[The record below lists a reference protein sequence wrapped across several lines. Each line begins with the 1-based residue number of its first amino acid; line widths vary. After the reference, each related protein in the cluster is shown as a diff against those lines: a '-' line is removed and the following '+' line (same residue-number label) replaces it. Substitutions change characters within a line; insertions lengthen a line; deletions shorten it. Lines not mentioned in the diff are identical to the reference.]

1 MQKVG
6 CRTGVTLKKQEEGN
20 IDITI
25 LYPAD
30 YFDTKK
36 VDEDYLPEWT
46 EAGRFPEFHRLLY
59 AYDSFASN
67 GPLKVF
73 PSSCP
78 EGLCIYRGWMLQP
91 SDYRRLYAGLKGL
104 GLTLI
109 NSPEEYENCHEFPL
123 SYEKLHGYTPKI
135 RVYPDG
141 TPIDWDA
148 AKKDLG
154 SFMMKDYVKSVK
166 GSHFPSYFD
175 GSWDN
180 TQLDEA
186 VRQFRSLRGGL
197 FVKGIV
203 LKQYVSLYRGAVPKL
218 AAKLPAPPM
227 NTVPFIWTGSC
238 SRCPQTPTSPQI
250 LSRCLSPLSMPFPA
264 LTAASTRWISPSLQ
278 TAGGLSLRPGMDR
291 YRDCRLTNL
300 FLTK

>member
-1 MQKVG
+1 M
-6 CRTGVTLKKQEEGN
+6 
-20 IDITI
+20 DITI

-203 LKQYVSLYRGAVPKL
+203 LKQYVSLYRGA
-218 AAKLPAPPM
+218 
-227 NTVPFIWTGSC
+227 SC
-238 SRCPQTPTSPQI
+238 SAETCSEAPCPANEYRAFYLDGQLLT
-250 LSRCLSPLSMPFPA
+250 LSPNSNQPSGYERVPVSFVNA
-264 LTAASTRWISPSLQ
+264 LPRLDSRFYTVDFAQLTDGGWTVIETGDGQVS
-278 TAGGLSLRPGMDR
+278 GLSPNQFIFKFYDELR
-291 YRDCRLTNL
+291 YLLC
-300 FLTK
+300 